1 MSPKGEDISM
11 SATPDVRLL
20 PDGRL
25 ESGLADLKPVYSD
38 GEALAE
44 ANRCLY
50 CHDAPC
56 IEACPTGID
65 IPTFIRK
72 IGTENVR
79 GSARVILTA
88 NLLGYSC
95 ARVCPV
101 EVLCAGACVY
111 NAWHRTPIAIG
122 RLQRYAT
129 EKLVS
134 SGMANG
140 LLSKAPANGK
150 RVACVGA
157 GPASL
162 ACAGYLALEGC
173 SVTLFEQRKVAGGLN
188 VTGVAPYKMH
198 ADAGTTEVEFIRS
211 LGVSIRTG
219 VEVGRDVKP
228 EDMLREHDAV
238 FLGCGLGA
246 DSVLDVP
253 GAAGDGVTGA
263 VKWIERMKLEPGF
276 GLHGVTHAVVIG
288 GGNTAID
295 AARELARLGVSDVA
309 LLYRR
314 TEADMSGYKHEL
326 EHARTEGVRL
336 IERATP
342 AAFVRDGGALQ
353 AIRLVDSRE
362 FPCQLAIVAIGQGSL
377 GALAKSFP
385 DVTTDER
392 GRVRADEKTGAT
404 SNPKLWVGGDATGG
418 ELVVTAVQDGKR
430 AARSIAK
437 ALGLVERAESPM
449 RAGHV

>member
-1 MSPKGEDISM
+1 MT
-11 SATPDVRLL
+11 ATPDVKLL

-25 ESGLADLKPVYSD
+25 ESTLADLKPLYTD
-38 GEALAE
+38 GEAIAE

-56 IEACPTGID
+56 IQACPTGID

-111 NAWHRTPIAIG
+111 NHWHRPPIAIG

-134 SGMANG
+134 SGMATS
-140 LLSKAPANGK
+140 LLSRAPANGK

-173 SVTLFEQRKVAGGLN
+173 SVTVFEQRPVAGGLN

-198 ADAGTTEVEFIRS
+198 AVAGTVEVEFIRS
-211 LGVSIRTG
+211 LGVTIRTG
-219 VEVGRDVKP
+219 VEVGKDMKP
-228 EDMLREHDAV
+228 EDLLREHDAV
-238 FLGCGLGA
+238 FLGCGLGQ
-246 DSVLDVP
+246 DSVLDIP
-253 GAAGDGVTGA
+253 GAQGDGVVGA

-276 GLHGVTHAVVIG
+276 ALAGVQNAVVIG

-295 AARELARLGVSDVA
+295 AARELARLGVPDVA
-309 LLYRR
+309 ILYRR
-314 TEADMSGYKHEL
+314 TEADMSGYEHEL
-326 EHARTEGVRL
+326 EHARSEGVRL
-336 IERATP
+336 VERATP
-342 AAFVRDGGALQ
+342 EAFVRDGGTLR
-353 AIRLVDSRE
+353 AIRLADTRE
-362 FPCQLAIVAIGQGSL
+362 FPCDLAVVAIGQGSL
-377 GALAKSFP
+377 ASLAKAFP
-385 DVTTDER
+385 DVTADAR
-392 GRVRADEKTGAT
+392 GRVQADEKTGRT

-430 AARSIAK
+430 AARSIAR
-437 ALGLVERAESPM
+437 ALGLVERAEAPM
-449 RAGHV
+449 QAGHV

>member
-1 MSPKGEDISM
+1 V
-11 SATPDVRLL
+11 SASPDVRLL

-25 ESGLADLKPVYSD
+25 ETRLPDLKPLYTD
-38 GEALAE
+38 GEAMAE

-50 CHDAPC
+50 CQDAPC
-56 IEACPTGID
+56 IAACPTGID

-72 IGTENVR
+72 IATENVR
-79 GSARVILTA
+79 GSARVILSA

-129 EKLVS
+129 ETV
-134 SGMANG
+134 MARG
-140 LLSKAPANGK
+140 GAAALLPRAKANGK
-150 RVACVGA
+150 KVACVGS

-173 SVTLFEQRKVAGGLN
+173 DVTVYEQRPVAGGLN

-198 ADAGTTEVEFIRS
+198 AEAGATEVEFVRS
-211 LGVSIRTG
+211 LGVTIRTG
-219 VEVGRDVKP
+219 VTVGKDVAP
-228 EDMLREHDAV
+228 EKLLADHDAV
-238 FLGCGLGA
+238 FLGCGLGE
-246 DSVLDVP
+246 DSLLDVP
-253 GAAGDGVTGA
+253 GADGPGVAGA
-263 VKWIERMKLEPGF
+263 VAWIERMKLDPSF
-276 GLHGVTHAVVIG
+276 ALNGVDHAVVVG

-295 AARELARLGVSDVA
+295 AARELARLGVREVA
-309 LLYRR
+309 MLYRR
-314 TEADMSGYKHEL
+314 TEADMSGYAHEL

-336 IERATP
+336 VEKAVP
-342 AAFVRDGGALQ
+342 KEFVRQGGGLRAVKLADG
-353 AIRLVDSRE
+353 RE
-362 FPCQLAIVAIGQGSL
+362 FPCDLALLAIGQGSK
-377 GALAKSFP
+377 AELARSFKG
-385 DVTTDER
+385 VRTDAK
-392 GRVRADEKTGAT
+392 GRVEVEAGSGRTA
-404 SNPKLWVGGDATGG
+404 NPKLWVGGDATGG

-437 ALGLVERAESPM
+437 ALGLPEREDAPM
-449 RAGHV
+449 RAGAE

>member
-1 MSPKGEDISM
+1 MSP
-11 SATPDVRLL
+11 APDVRLL

-25 ESGLADLKPVYSD
+25 ESRLADAKPLYSD
-38 GEALAE
+38 GEAIAE

-56 IEACPTGID
+56 IAACPTGID

-79 GSARVILTA
+79 GSARAILSA
-88 NLLGYSC
+88 NILGYSC

-111 NAWHRTPIAIG
+111 NAWERTPIAIG

-129 EKLVS
+129 EKVMVS
-134 SGMANG
+134 GVAGG
-140 LLSKAPANGK
+140 LLPRAAANGK
-150 RVACVGA
+150 QIACVGA

-173 SVTLFEQRKVAGGLN
+173 TVTVYEKRAVAGGLN

-198 ADAGTTEVEFIRS
+198 AEGGAAEVEFIRS
-211 LGVSIRTG
+211 LGVMIRTS
-219 VEVGRDVKP
+219 VEVGQDIRP
-228 EDMLREHDAV
+228 EQLLKDHDAV
-238 FLGCGLGA
+238 FLGCGLGT
-246 DSVLDVP
+246 DSELDIP
-253 GAAGDGVTGA
+253 GAAGDGVAGA
-263 VKWIERMKLEPGF
+263 VAWIERLKLEPGYA
-276 GLHGVTHAVVIG
+276 LARVMHAVVIG

-295 AARELARLGVSDVA
+295 TARELAKLGVRDVA

-314 TEADMSGYKHEL
+314 TEADMSGYAHEL
-326 EHARTEGVRL
+326 EHARSEGVRL

-342 AAFVRDGGALQ
+342 AAFVREGGKLKAV
-353 AIRLVDSRE
+353 RLADSRE
-362 FPCQLAIVAIGQGSL
+362 FPCELAVLAIGQGSL
-377 GALAKSFP
+377 GSLAQSFP
-385 DVTTDER
+385 GVQADAK
-392 GRVRADEKTGAT
+392 GRVQAEAGTGRT
-404 SNPKLWVGGDATGG
+404 GNPKLWVGGDATGG

-437 ALGLVERAESPM
+437 AIGLAERSDAPM
-449 RAGHV
+449 LAGAG

>member
-1 MSPKGEDISM
+1 VST
-11 SATPDVRLL
+11 APDVKLL
-20 PDGRL
+20 ADGRL
-25 ESGLADLKPVYSD
+25 ESTLADLKPLYTD
-38 GEALAE
+38 GEAIAE

-56 IEACPTGID
+56 IQACPTGID

-129 EKLVS
+129 EKLVAP
-134 SGMANG
+134 GGNAAALLPKATANG
-140 LLSKAPANGK
+140 R

-173 SVTLFEQRKVAGGLN
+173 TVTVFEQRPVAGGLN

-198 ADAGTTEVEFIRS
+198 AVAGTAEVEFIRS
-211 LGVSIRTG
+211 LGVTIRTG
-219 VEVGRDVKP
+219 IEVGRDVQP
-228 EDMLREHDAV
+228 EDLVKEHDAV
-238 FLGCGLGA
+238 FLGCGLGT
-246 DSVLDVP
+246 DSALDIP
-253 GAAGDGVTGA
+253 GAQGDGVVGA

-276 GLHGVTHAVVIG
+276 ALAGVQNAVVIG

-295 AARELARLGVSDVA
+295 AARELARLGVPDVS

-336 IERATP
+336 VERATP
-342 AAFVRDGGALQ
+342 EAFVRDGGTLR

-362 FPCQLAIVAIGQGSL
+362 FPCDLAILAIGQGSL
-377 GALAKSFP
+377 ASLAKEFP
-385 DVTTDER
+385 GVTTDAR
-392 GRVRADEKTGAT
+392 GRVQADQKTGKT

-430 AARSIAK
+430 AARSIAE
-437 ALGLVERAESPM
+437 ALGLPDRADAPM
-449 RAGHV
+449 KAGHV